1 MAAGE
6 ELRAMQREQKN
17 GDRMPPFF
25 FFFLTLFLVNL

>member
-25 FFFLTLFLVNL
+25 FFLTLFLVNL